1 MPPETLASQNE
12 RYTEKLN
19 NLRSMI
25 RQFYIIFLLM
35 IGLAGCGV
43 YSFTGANISPEIKTI
58 SIQTFY
64 DEIGTGPPNLSQL
77 FTEKIRDYYQ
87 QNTSLSIVS
96 NEGDLQLE
104 GNIVGY
110 RLTPMAPRA
119 SGSQNFENTD
129 IAALQRLTITV
140 KVTYLNTQD
149 DSYDFES
156 QSFSFYQDYDPE
168 KQDFNSIEAALVEE
182 IYDAIVL
189 DIFNASVANW

>member
-1 MPPETLASQNE
+1 MESQKERYIEKSNNLKSMIKQLYIFLFLVITLA
-12 RYTEKLN
+12 
-19 NLRSMI
+19 
-25 RQFYIIFLLM
+25 
-35 IGLAGCGV
+35 ACGV

-64 DEIGTGPPNLSQL
+64 DEVGTGPPNLSQL
-77 FTEKIRDYYQ
+77 FTETIKDYYQ
-87 QNTSLSIVS
+87 QNTSLTLTD

-104 GNIVGY
+104 GSITGY

-119 SGSQNFENTD
+119 SGSQNFEDAD

-140 KVTYLNTQD
+140 KVTYVNIQD

-156 QSFSFYQDYDPE
+156 QAFSFYQDYDPE
-168 KQDFNSIEAALVEE
+168 KEDFNSIEATLVEE
-182 IYDAIVL
+182 IYEAIIL

>member
-1 MPPETLASQNE
+1 
-12 RYTEKLN
+12 
-19 NLRSMI
+19 MI
-25 RQFYIIFLLM
+25 RQIGVLFLLVVTVT
-35 IGLAGCGV
+35 ACGV

-77 FTEKIRDYYQ
+77 FTEKIKDYYQ
-87 QNTSLSIVS
+87 QNTSLTLVNS
-96 NEGDLQLE
+96 EGDLQLE
-104 GNIVGY
+104 GSIVGY
-110 RLTPMAPRA
+110 RLSPMAPRA
-119 SGSQNFENTD
+119 SGSQNFEDTD

-140 KVTYLNTQD
+140 KVTYLNVHD
-149 DSYDFES
+149 DSFDFEN

-168 KQDFNSIEAALVEE
+168 KEDFNSIEPTLVEE

>member
-1 MPPETLASQNE
+1 
-12 RYTEKLN
+12 
-19 NLRSMI
+19 MI
-25 RQFYIIFLLM
+25 RQFYIILLFM
-35 IGLAGCGV
+35 IGLTACGV

-64 DEIGTGPPNLSQL
+64 DEVGTGPPNLSQL

-87 QNTSLSIVS
+87 QNTSLSIVT

-104 GNIVGY
+104 GSIVGY
-110 RLTPMAPRA
+110 RLTPMAPKA
-119 SGSQNFENTD
+119 SGSQNFEDAD
-129 IAALQRLTITV
+129 IAALQRLTISV

-149 DSYDFES
+149 DSYDFDG

>member
-1 MPPETLASQNE
+1 MASQNE
-12 RYTEKLN
+12 RYIEKSN
-19 NLRSMI
+19 NLKSMI
-25 RQFYIIFLLM
+25 KQYFIFVYLTIFLT
-35 IGLAGCGV
+35 GCGV
-43 YSFTGANISPEIKTI
+43 YSFTGANISPDIKTI

-64 DEIGTGPPNLSQL
+64 DEVGTGPPNLSQL

-87 QNTSLSIVS
+87 QNTSLSIIT
-96 NEGDLQLE
+96 NEGDLQIE
-104 GNIVGY
+104 GSIVGY

-119 SGSQNFENTD
+119 SGSQNFADTD

-149 DSYDFES
+149 DSYDFEG
-156 QSFSFYQDYDPE
+156 QNFSFYQDYDPE
-168 KQDFNSIEAALVEE
+168 KEDFNSIEATLVEE

>member
-1 MPPETLASQNE
+1 LASQSG
-12 RYTEKLN
+12 RYIEKSN
-19 NLRSMI
+19 NLKSMI
-25 RQFYIIFLLM
+25 KQYFILVYLTIF
-35 IGLAGCGV
+35 LAGCGV
-43 YSFTGANISPEIKTI
+43 YSFTGANISPDIKTI

-64 DEIGTGPPNLSQL
+64 DEVGTGPPNLSQL

-87 QNTSLSIVS
+87 QNTSLSIVT

-104 GNIVGY
+104 GSIVGY

-149 DSYDFES
+149 DSYDFEG
-156 QSFSFYQDYDPE
+156 QNFSFYQDYDPE
-168 KQDFNSIEAALVEE
+168 KEDFNSIEATLVEE

>member
-1 MPPETLASQNE
+1 
-12 RYTEKLN
+12 
-19 NLRSMI
+19 MI
-25 RQFYIIFLLM
+25 AIS
-35 IGLAGCGV
+35 GCGV
-43 YSFTGANISPEIKTI
+43 YSFTGANISPNIKTI

-64 DEIGTGPPNLSQL
+64 DEVGTGPPNLSQL

-87 QNTSLSIVS
+87 QNTSLTIVP

-104 GNIVGY
+104 GSIVGY

-119 SGSQNFENTD
+119 SGSQNFDDAD

-149 DSYDFES
+149 DSYDFED
-156 QSFSFYQDYDPE
+156 QNFSFYLDYDPE
-168 KQDFNSIEAALVEE
+168 KEDFNAIEATLVEE

>member
-1 MPPETLASQNE
+1 
-12 RYTEKLN
+12 
-19 NLRSMI
+19 MI
-25 RQFYIIFLLM
+25 KQILIGFLLT
-35 IGLAGCGV
+35 ISLAACGV

-58 SIQTFY
+58 SIQTFF
-64 DEIGTGPPNLSQL
+64 DEVGTGPPNLSQL
-77 FTEKIRDYYQ
+77 FTETIRDYYQ
-87 QNTSLSIVS
+87 QNTSLTIVT

-104 GNIVGY
+104 GSIVGY

-119 SGSQNFENTD
+119 SGSQNFDDAD

-156 QSFSFYQDYDPE
+156 QNFSFYQDYDPE
-168 KQDFNSIEAALVEE
+168 KQDFNSIEATLVDE
-182 IYDAIVL
+182 IYEAIIL

>member
-1 MPPETLASQNE
+1 MASQSG
-12 RYTEKLN
+12 RYIEKSN
-19 NLRSMI
+19 NLKSMI
-25 RQFYIIFLLM
+25 KQYFISVYLTIFLT
-35 IGLAGCGV
+35 GCGV
-43 YSFTGANISPEIKTI
+43 YSFTGANISPDIKTI

-64 DEIGTGPPNLSQL
+64 DEVGTGPPNLSQL

-87 QNTSLSIVS
+87 QNTSLSIVT

-104 GNIVGY
+104 GSIVGY

-149 DSYDFES
+149 DSYDFEG
-156 QSFSFYQDYDPE
+156 QNFSFYQDYDPE
-168 KQDFNSIEAALVEE
+168 KEDFNSIEATLVEE

>member
-1 MPPETLASQNE
+1 MESQKERYIEKSNNLKSMIKQLYIFLFLVITLA
-12 RYTEKLN
+12 
-19 NLRSMI
+19 
-25 RQFYIIFLLM
+25 
-35 IGLAGCGV
+35 ACGV

-64 DEIGTGPPNLSQL
+64 DEVGTGPPNLSQL
-77 FTEKIRDYYQ
+77 FTETIKDYYQ
-87 QNTSLSIVS
+87 QNTSLTLTD

-104 GNIVGY
+104 GSITGY

-119 SGSQNFENTD
+119 SGSQNFADAD

-140 KVTYLNTQD
+140 KVTYVNIQD

-156 QSFSFYQDYDPE
+156 QAFSFYQDYDPE
-168 KQDFNSIEAALVEE
+168 KEDFNSIEATLVEE
-182 IYDAIVL
+182 IYEAIIL

>member
-1 MPPETLASQNE
+1 
-12 RYTEKLN
+12 
-19 NLRSMI
+19 MI
-25 RQFYIIFLLM
+25 RHFYIIFLFT

-64 DEIGTGPPNLSQL
+64 DEVGTGPPNLSQL

-87 QNTSLSIVS
+87 QNTSLSIVT

-110 RLTPMAPRA
+110 RLTPMAPKS
-119 SGSQNFENTD
+119 SGSQNFEDAD